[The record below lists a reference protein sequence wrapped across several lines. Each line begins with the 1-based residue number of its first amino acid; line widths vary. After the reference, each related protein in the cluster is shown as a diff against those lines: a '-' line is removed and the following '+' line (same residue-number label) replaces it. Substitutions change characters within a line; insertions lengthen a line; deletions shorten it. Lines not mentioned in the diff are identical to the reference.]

1 MYLPCGGP
9 CSCHSL
15 RQASHQ
21 GDGDGGVVV
30 DGGAAGVVVV
40 VVVVVCFE
48 GDGVVVVGGGG
59 GVEIHFQKRFREGS
73 MMCGG
78 AAESA
83 GTRLTLG
90 NLQDGRN
97 LKYSILLQDLKYCIL
112 LQNLNYCVYFSKIFA
127 FGVTSGKFVEWLEV
141 VLSFQ
146 VIHFFS
152 FAGF

>member
-15 RQASHQ
+15 PQASYQ